1 MDSKEFLNR
10 VKSEGRVKR
19 LALYEPREGVEI
31 LSKVAGAAKRAAELG
46 FGEYIRQVRC

>member
-1 MDSKEFLNR
+1 LHSGKVGVLDGF
-10 VKSEGRVKR
+10 
-19 LALYEPREGVEI
+19 REV

>member
-1 MDSKEFLNR
+1 MVLKAVFTMMFATSN
-10 VKSEGRVKR
+10 SEV
-19 LALYEPREGVEI
+19 